1 MSWSQ
6 GKCGLPGVK
15 QSPGVTGATGRRMF
29 VIKPSPCHA
38 QVHLDSASP
47 RRFTKN
53 PIWVVMLAPR
63 LPVGIRSVTA
73 ALTGC
78 QVKWLSTA
86 RKVLGKQSWVELRQ
100 EQFRNP
106 L

>member
-1 MSWSQ
+1 
-6 GKCGLPGVK
+6 
-15 QSPGVTGATGRRMF
+15 
-29 VIKPSPCHA
+29 
-38 QVHLDSASP
+38 
-47 RRFTKN
+47 
-53 PIWVVMLAPR
+53 MLAPR
-63 LPVGIRSVTA
+63 LLVGIRSVTA

-86 RKVLGKQSWVELRQ
+86 RKVLGEQSWVELRQ